1 MSIPFL
7 RETDCNKQ
15 GPHAPLVRWPDR
27 HLPLHDKKNETH
39 TIMAFRWNFIQ
50 PEHEE
55 TVPRLQ
61 EELGIPRSI
70 AQLLAIRKINT
81 YDDAKTF
88 FRPTL
93 NQLHDPFLM
102 KGMDAGSDRL
112 ASAIRT
118 GEKVVVYGD
127 YDVDG
132 TTATAIVY
140 TFLKNFGLQVR
151 YYIPH
156 RFKEGYGIGKDG
168 IDFAEQI
175 GATLIVSVDCGIT
188 AVDETEYAK
197 SRGIELIICDH
208 HNAGEVIPDAAAVLD
223 PKQPGC
229 PYPFKGLSGA
239 GVGFKLVQ
247 ATLVRLGLQ
256 PDVAHPYL
264 DLVAISIASDIVPIV
279 DENRILMREGLQR
292 INTAPRPGVKALLDR
307 IQLRDA
313 EISTSHIV
321 FSLGPRIN
329 AAGRMGDAAVAVAL
343 LISESRDEADAYAA
357 KLETINFQ
365 RRDTDTKT
373 MDQALQ
379 QLNLQM
385 DPDNCSCLVLHDP
398 DWHLGVIGIVASRLV
413 DMYCR
418 PTIMLSTVDG
428 LIKGSAR
435 SINGFNIYEA
445 LKQCDDLL
453 VQFGGHKYAAGL
465 TIAEDQ
471 LENFV
476 ERFQQITGDILSE
489 QDFKPEL
496 MIDTE
501 LPFTDINPRFWKLLK
516 QFEPYGPN
524 NLKPIFVS
532 RNIQVAGRISIV
544 GQGHLKMRI
553 RQDGSGSLDAI
564 GFNMDKFAEP
574 MRNAGSSPVDI
585 AYTLE
590 ENTWNNRT
598 SLQLRLKDIHIN
610 GEHVA

>member
-1 MSIPFL
+1 MS
-7 RETDCNKQ
+7 
-15 GPHAPLVRWPDR
+15 
-27 HLPLHDKKNETH
+27 
-39 TIMAFRWNFIQ
+39 FRWNFIH
-50 PEHEE
+50 PDHEE

-61 EELGIPRSI
+61 EELGIPRSV
-70 AQLLAIRKINT
+70 ARLLAIRRIHT
-81 YDDAKTF
+81 FDDARTF
-88 FRPTL
+88 FRPSLTE
-93 NQLHDPFLM
+93 LHDPFLM

-112 ASAIRT
+112 ASAIRSN
-118 GEKVVVYGD
+118 EKVVVYGD

-132 TTATAIVY
+132 TTATAIIY

-156 RFKEGYGIGKDG
+156 RFKEGYGIGTDG
-168 IDFAEQI
+168 IDFASEI

-197 SRGIELIICDH
+197 SKGIDLVICDH
-208 HNAGEVIPDAAAVLD
+208 HNAGEVIPDAVAVLD

-247 ATLVRLGLQ
+247 ATLIRLGLQ

-292 INTAPRPGVKALLDR
+292 INAKPRPGVKALLDR
-307 IQLRDA
+307 IQLKNT
-313 EISTSHIV
+313 EVSTSHIV

-343 LISESRDEADAYAA
+343 LIAEEEEEANEYAA
-357 KLETINFQ
+357 RLEKINFL

-373 MDQALQ
+373 MDEALQ
-379 QLNLQM
+379 QLKEQI
-385 DPDNCSCLVLHDP
+385 DPDTCSCLVLHDP

-413 DMYCR
+413 DLYCR

-428 LIKGSAR
+428 LVKGSAR

-445 LKQCDDLL
+445 LKQCEDLL

-471 LENFV
+471 LDSFIR
-476 ERFQQITGDILSE
+476 RFQEITSDMLSE

-496 MIDTE
+496 MIDAE
-501 LPFTDINPRFWKLLK
+501 LPFSEITPRFWKLLK

-524 NLKPIFVS
+524 NLKPVFVS
-532 RNIQVAGRISIV
+532 RNIRIAGRLSIV
-544 GQGHLKMRI
+544 GQGHLKMRV
-553 RQDGSGSLDAI
+553 RQDGTGALEAI
-564 GFNMDKFAEP
+564 GFNMKKFAEP
-574 MRNAGSSPVDI
+574 LRNAGSAPVDI
-585 AYTLE
+585 AYSLE
-590 ENTWNNRT
+590 ENNWNNRT
-598 SLQLRLKDIHIN
+598 TLQIRIKDIHIN

>member
-1 MSIPFL
+1 MS
-7 RETDCNKQ
+7 
-15 GPHAPLVRWPDR
+15 
-27 HLPLHDKKNETH
+27 
-39 TIMAFRWNFIQ
+39 FRWNLIQ

-55 TVPRLQ
+55 AVPRLQ

-70 AQLLAIRKINT
+70 AQLLAIRRIT
-81 YDDAKTF
+81 TFEDARSF
-88 FRPTL
+88 FRPSL

-102 KGMDAGSDRL
+102 KGMEAGSERL
-112 ASAIRT
+112 ATSIRN
-118 GEKVVVYGD
+118 GERVVVYGD

-132 TTATAIVY
+132 TTATAIIY
-140 TFLKNFGLQVR
+140 TFLKNFGLNVR

-156 RFKEGYGIGKDG
+156 RFKEGYGIGQDG
-168 IDFAEQI
+168 IDFAEEI

-188 AVDETEYAK
+188 AVDETEYASGK
-197 SRGIELIICDH
+197 GIDLLICDH
-208 HNAGEVIPDAAAVLD
+208 HNAGEVIPDAVAVLD

-247 ATLVRLGLQ
+247 ATLTKLGLQ

-279 DENRILMREGLQR
+279 DENRILMREGLEL
-292 INTAPRPGVKALLDR
+292 INTRPRPGVKALLDR
-307 IQLRDA
+307 IQLRDS
-313 EISTSHIV
+313 EITTSHIV

-343 LISESRDEADAYAA
+343 LIAETSDEADSYAA
-357 KLETINFQ
+357 RLEKINFE

-373 MDQALQ
+373 MDQALK
-379 QLNLQM
+379 QLDGSM

-398 DWHLGVIGIVASRLV
+398 EWHLGVIGIVASRLV
-413 DMYCR
+413 DIYCR

-453 VQFGGHKYAAGL
+453 LQFGGHKYAAGL

-471 LENFV
+471 LDSFI
-476 ERFQQITGDILSE
+476 ERFQQITGDLLSE

-501 LPFTDINPRFWKLLK
+501 IPFTDITPRFWKLLK
-516 QFEPYGPN
+516 QFEPFGPN
-524 NLKPIFVS
+524 NLKPIFIS
-532 RNIQVAGRISIV
+532 RNVNIAGRLSVV
-544 GQGHLKMRI
+544 GQGHLKMRLS
-553 RQDGSGSLDAI
+553 QNGSGSLDAI
-564 GFNMDKFAEP
+564 GFNMKKFAEP
-574 MRNAGSSPVDI
+574 LRNAGNAPIDI
-585 AYTLE
+585 AYALE
-590 ENTWNNRT
+590 QNTWNNRT
-598 SLQLRLKDIHIN
+598 TLQLRLKDIHID
-610 GEHVA
+610 GKHVS